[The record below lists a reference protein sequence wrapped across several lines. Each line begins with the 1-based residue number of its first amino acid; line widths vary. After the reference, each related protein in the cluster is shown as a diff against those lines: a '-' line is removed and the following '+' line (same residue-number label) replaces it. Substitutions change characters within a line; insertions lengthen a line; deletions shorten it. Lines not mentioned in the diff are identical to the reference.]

1 MTNAIERLNKYSQD
15 VQNEVKSTLKAYKEC
30 HIERH
35 GTEYRVCVAWSLKSH
50 YGDEEILDE
59 FTADEIFTEDEKI
72 LNYME
77 CFHDYKI
84 TYKGK
89 RDYKM
94 IHEIEGNW
102 NARFAFDENKNIIR
116 IA

>member
-1 MTNAIERLNKYSQD
+1 MKKLDKLNKYNEK
-15 VQNEVKSTLKAYKEC
+15 VQKEIIETLKAYNEC
-30 HIERH
+30 HVERH
-35 GTEYRVCVAWSLKSH
+35 GDEFKVCVGWCLKSH

-59 FTADEIFTEDEKI
+59 FKADELFDEDEQI

-77 CFHDYKI
+77 VFHDYKI

-94 IHEIEGNW
+94 IHEIKGNW
-102 NARFAFDENKNIIR
+102 AARFAFDENKNIIR

>member
-1 MTNAIERLNKYSQD
+1 MKNNERLNKYSEK
-15 VQNEVKSTLKAYKEC
+15 VQKEIIDTLKAYNEC
-30 HIERH
+30 HVERH
-35 GTEYRVCVAWSLKSH
+35 GTEYKVCVGWCLKAH

-77 CFHDYKI
+77 VFHEYKI

-94 IHEIEGNW
+94 IHEIKGNW
-102 NARFAFDENKNIIR
+102 DARFAFDENKNIIR